1 MLLWLSCQAR
11 LQMLPARTA
20 TAPAPPVP
28 TAPAPPAATE
38 RAARGAG
45 GTRDGGPSAGLAAG
59 PRQPGWEAPCPRLRK
74 LLGSGL
80 GMLTSNLLNQ
90 GCGP

>member
-1 MLLWLSCQAR
+1 MLLCLSCQAR
-11 LQMLPARTA
+11 LQMLAARTA
-20 TAPAPPVP
+20 TAPAPPV
-28 TAPAPPAATE
+28 ATE

-45 GTRDGGPSAGLAAG
+45 GTRDGGPSAGLAER

-80 GMLTSNLLNQ
+80 GMLTSNLLSQ

>member
-1 MLLWLSCQAR
+1 MLLCLSCQAR
-11 LQMLPARTA
+11 LRMLPAHTA
-20 TAPAPPVP
+20 TAPAPPVV
-28 TAPAPPAATE
+28 TD

-59 PRQPGWEAPCPRLRK
+59 PRQPGWEAPCPRLRE

-80 GMLTSNLLNQ
+80 GMLMSNLLNQ

>member
-20 TAPAPPVP
+20 

-90 GCGP
+90 GCGS